1 MNVFLSA
8 VIVLVLT
15 FTQHTM
21 TTPMQMQSSAEHA
34 YANISRVV
42 VIADIHS
49 DLVRF
54 KTILQNAKI
63 IDSNG
68 NWIAEKN
75 TLLVQLGDQIDRKHI
90 DADDISNKHHFRLTR
105 YTDSLQK
112 LALQKNSDF
121 ISLVG
126 NHELMNIGKIKN
138 KLDVRYIISQRPVV
152 AIVGNYLF
160 CHGGFHLEHYK
171 LLQSFHKNIR
181 DLNEIWYKYVYDINL
196 TSDET
201 FLLNALILD
210 TENSILYT
218 RKTADKNDNNN
229 LFRHLDLEYM
239 FVGHSETENI
249 FLKNKVWHLDQ
260 VLRPAF
266 DERIYTYIDIIDGN
280 ITINSLQY

>member
-1 MNVFLSA
+1 MNVFLSTA
-8 VIVLVLT
+8 FFLVIT
-15 FTQHTM
+15 FTQHT
-21 TTPMQMQSSAEHA
+21 TSIPIQTQS

-42 VIADIHS
+42 IIADIHS
-49 DLVRF
+49 DLTRF
-54 KTILQNAKI
+54 KAILQNAKV
-63 IDSNG
+63 IDAND

-90 DADDISNKHHFRLTR
+90 DADDISNKHHFLLTR
-105 YTDSLQK
+105 YTDNLQK
-112 LALQKNSDF
+112 LALQKGSDF
-121 ISLVG
+121 ISLIG

-138 KLDVRYIISQRPVV
+138 KLDIRYIIGRRPVV
-152 AIVGNYLF
+152 SIVDNYLF

-171 LLQSFHKNIR
+171 LLQSFHKNIG

-218 RKTADKNDNNN
+218 RKTADMYDTNI
-229 LFRHLDLEYM
+229 LFNHLDLEYM

-249 FLKNKVWHLDQ
+249 YLKNKVWHLDQ
-260 VLRPAF
+260 VLRSAF
-266 DERIYTYIDIIDGN
+266 DDRIYTYMTIVDGN
-280 ITINSLQY
+280 MTINSLQY